1 MKYRLGIDIG
11 ATKIAF
17 GLFNED
23 RVIVYHHKSSTNA
36 NSNPKE
42 FENAIVQDIDVI
54 LNNNGLQK
62 DDIAGIAMG
71 FPSYVDFDKGE
82 VVFTSNMV
90 NLHHFYARDVFQ
102 KHFPNTKI
110 VVDND
115 TNLAAIAESKY
126 GAGRGFKHMLYT
138 ALSTGVGSGFIIN
151 NAIFRGSYGGA
162 GESGHMI
169 ITPKQGISCGCGN
182 TGCFMSYT
190 SGSMIVQHAK
200 IAIQEGEKS
209 VMADLVAGDL
219 DTLTAEHLNTA
230 YQMGDK
236 LAEKLLDQMG
246 YYLGIYVYNMFIGLN
261 FNCYVFGGGLVNF
274 GDAIMD
280 RIRDSFNSF
289 NHQKDQEVY
298 FKTAELKNDFGIIG
312 AAELLY
318 E

>member
-11 ATKIAF
+11 ATKIAY

-23 RVIVYHHKSSTNA
+23 RVIVYQYKSITNA
-36 NSNPKE
+36 NANPEE
-42 FENAIVQDIDVI
+42 FERAILQDIDDI
-54 LNNNGLQK
+54 LKRNSLAK

-71 FPSYVDFDKGE
+71 FPSYVDFEKGE
-82 VVFTSNMV
+82 VVFTSNMA
-90 NLHHFYARDVFQ
+90 NLHHFYARDAFQ
-102 KHFPNTKI
+102 KHFPYTKI

-126 GAGRGFKHMLYT
+126 GAGRGFKDMLYT
-138 ALSTGVGSGFIIN
+138 ALSTGLGSGFIIN
-151 NAIFRGSYGGA
+151 NNIFRGSYGGA

-169 ITPKQGISCGCGN
+169 IMPEQGISCGCGN

-190 SGSMIVQHAK
+190 SGSMIARHAK
-200 IAIQEGEKS
+200 KAIAEGEKS
-209 VMADLVAGDL
+209 VMADLAQGDL
-219 DTLTAEHLNTA
+219 DKITAEHLNTA

-246 YYLGIYVYNMFIGLN
+246 YYLGIYIYNMFIGLN

-280 RIRDSFNSF
+280 RIRDSFNKF
-289 NHQKDQEVY
+289 NHQKDQEVF
-298 FKTAELKNDFGIIG
+298 FKVAELKNNFGIIG